1 MAQPVENKLPD
12 KFAENPESNKLPDKF
27 AETSDKPVEKP
38 VEKPKKET
46 RLSNIQKLNT
56 NPIELPLVSA
66 IELEPIAYQ
75 MLGRLINIINDP
87 KLFVKLRNVIHK
99 KFDLTINETN
109 KQIKEDNP
117 QYDVEGGGREESYF
131 TQKECSFF

>member
-1 MAQPVENKLPD
+1 
-12 KFAENPESNKLPDKF
+12 
-27 AETSDKPVEKP
+27 
-38 VEKPKKET
+38 
-46 RLSNIQKLNT
+46 
-56 NPIELPLVSA
+56 
-66 IELEPIAYQ
+66 